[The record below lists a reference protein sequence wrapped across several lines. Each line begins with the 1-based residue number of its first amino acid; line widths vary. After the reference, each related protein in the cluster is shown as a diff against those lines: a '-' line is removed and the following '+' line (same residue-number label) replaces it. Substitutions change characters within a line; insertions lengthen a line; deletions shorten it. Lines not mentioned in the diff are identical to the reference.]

1 MGGTYRE
8 DTDTLPNLLVTHPLV
23 HNLRPDSIHG
33 NPAWSRPRG
42 YLLPKDTEGL
52 DLVPFVLHGRV
63 WVLPT
68 VTGGYVHLPGLALP

>member
-33 NPAWSRPRG
+33 NPTWSRPRG
-42 YLLPKDTEGL
+42 YLLSKNTERV
-52 DLVPFVLHGRV
+52 DLVPLELHTGAWVLLTANGGYLPCPPFVL
-63 WVLPT
+63 P
-68 VTGGYVHLPGLALP
+68 